1 MIEIKKICHDRPK
14 YPSKEE
20 SQNDESL
27 LKITPD
33 RWKQNLIIV
42 SAKSILVCS
51 GLSGCKN
58 STPEPSIAPTPT
70 PPPPAGG
77 TPGYSYTSEL
87 QNSRFI
93 AQNIVNLYYEN
104 KIEISDIDKNL
115 DKEKLRKIQIIDF
128 INWLKAEYII

>member
-1 MIEIKKICHDRPK
+1 MLEIKKICHDRPK

-33 RWKQNLIIV
+33 RWKQNIIIV
-42 SAKSILVCS
+42 SAISILVCS

-58 STPEPSIAPTPT
+58 ST

-87 QNSRFI
+87 QNSWFI

-104 KIEISDIDKNL
+104 KIEISEIHKNL
-115 DKEKLRKIQIIDF
+115 EKEKLRKIQIIDF